1 MDKFPVWIKNQM
13 EMGLQNMSVD
23 TAVNTA
29 NVFFKEMGQPFT
41 MPKNYLYDQGKLLHM
56 NKAHSSESVILT

>member
-1 MDKFPVWIKNQM
+1 MMIFADARFQRSDKMDKFPVWIKNQM

-29 NVFFKEMGQPFT
+29 NVFFKEMGQSFT
-41 MPKNYLYDQGKLLHM
+41 MPKNYLYDQ
-56 NKAHSSESVILT
+56 

>member
-29 NVFFKEMGQPFT
+29 NVFFKEMGQPFI
-41 MPKNYLYDQGKLLHM
+41 MPKNYLYDQSKLQQK
-56 NKAHSSESVILT
+56 NISKGNDDEI